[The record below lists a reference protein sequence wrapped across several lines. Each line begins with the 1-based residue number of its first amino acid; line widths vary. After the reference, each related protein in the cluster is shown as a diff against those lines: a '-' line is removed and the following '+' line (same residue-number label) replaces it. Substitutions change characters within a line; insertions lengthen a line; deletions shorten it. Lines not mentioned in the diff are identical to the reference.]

1 MSLRV
6 LITALAVALLAT
18 GCGSKPPAG
27 GGEGEMRGKAFTS
40 TAVTDQGKP
49 RALVGGTKVEL
60 RFTDDGRL
68 LASAGCNQM
77 QGPVALDGGK
87 LTITDLSTTD
97 MGCPTPG
104 LHEQDEWLAKFLTA
118 SPSWRLDGTNL
129 VITGP
134 DAEIVLA
141 AETPATLE
149 GGTWTVDGLITK
161 DAVSSVPGDVKAT
174 FSFKDGHIYVMA
186 GCNGGSTNHT
196 GARKY
201 EVDGQA
207 ITFDSF
213 VFTLMA
219 CGPDQMAV
227 EDAVMKVLNQQRFD
241 YKIDGNTLTLTNP
254 SGAGLHLKK

>member
-1 MSLRV
+1 
-6 LITALAVALLAT
+6 
-18 GCGSKPPAG
+18 
-27 GGEGEMRGKAFTS
+27 MRGKAFTS
-40 TAVTDQGKP
+40 TAVTAQGKP
-49 RALVGGTKVEL
+49 RALVDGTEVEL

-77 QGPVALDGGK
+77 QGPVTLDGGK
-87 LTITDLSTTD
+87 LTVTDLGTTD
-97 MGCPTPG
+97 MACPTPG

-118 SPSWRLDGTNL
+118 TPSWRLDGTNL

-134 DAEIVLA
+134 EAEIVLA
-141 AETPATLE
+141 AKASATLE
-149 GGTWTVDGLITK
+149 GGLWVVEGLITK
-161 DAVSSVPGDVKAT
+161 DAVSSVPGGVKAT

-196 GARKY
+196 GAHKY
-201 EVDGQA
+201 EVDGQT

-227 EDAVMKVLNQQRFD
+227 EDAVMKVLDRQKFD

-254 SGAGLHLKK
+254 SGAGLQLRK